1 VPNDEDTLAHPE
13 QPRFLLP
20 AWVWAAVLF
29 GFFGV
34 IVAIAFGAMS
44 RGSTYEEDRAKARAE
59 KLKVAQEEWNKTAQN
74 YGWVD
79 QPKGVAHIPIQ
90 RAMMLEVAD
99 LQAKEPKPAGPI
111 ATPPPAEAPPA
122 ATGAAP
128 PTNPPAAASPA
139 MSATPPPISIEGLKS
154 EIRGQPAAGANPPN
168 AAPATQPGASATPAA
183 APQSHSQVPAVSP
196 SGTPAQHSIGTPLP
210 VPGASPARTSPAPP
224 NRGKP

>member
-20 AWVWAAVLF
+20 AWVWAVVLF

-44 RGSTYEEDRAKARAE
+44 RGSTYEDDRAKARAE
-59 KLKVAQEEWNKTAQN
+59 KLKTAQKQWN
-74 YGWVD
+74 QTAESYGWVD
-79 QPKGVAHIPIQ
+79 KTKGVAHIPIP
-90 RAMMLEVAD
+90 RAMMLEVSD
-99 LQAKEPKPAGPI
+99 LQAKQPQAAGPI
-111 ATPPPAEAPPA
+111 ATPAPAEASAA

-128 PTNPPAAASPA
+128 PTNPAAAASPA

-154 EIRGQPAAGANPPN
+154 ENRGQPAGAANPPN

-196 SGTPAQHSIGTPLP
+196 RATPVQHPVGTPLP

-224 NRGKP
+224 HGGKP

>member
-20 AWVWAAVLF
+20 AWVWAVVLF

-44 RGSTYEEDRAKARAE
+44 RGSTYEEDRGKARAD
-59 KLKVAQEEWNKTAQN
+59 KLKTAQEEWNKTAQS

-79 QPKGVAHIPIQ
+79 KTKGVAHIPIQ
-90 RAMMLEVAD
+90 RAMMLEVSD
-99 LQAKEPKPAGPI
+99 LQAKQPQAAGPI
-111 ATPPPAEAPPA
+111 ATPTPAEAA

-128 PTNPPAAASPA
+128 PTNPSAAASPG
-139 MSATPPPISIEGLKS
+139 MSATPPPISIEGVKS
-154 EIRGQPAAGANPPN
+154 ENRGQPAAGANPPN

-196 SGTPAQHSIGTPLP
+196 TNTPVQHSIGTPLP
-210 VPGASPARTSPAPP
+210 VSGLTPARTSPAATATPP
-224 NRGKP
+224 HR